1 MQKILENALEIGR
14 KYIPEGECA
23 SYIPELAK
31 ADKNHLGVCIR
42 TRGMETFSAGDTKE
56 RFTIQSISKVITLM
70 VALQHCGFD
79 KVFEKMNMEPS
90 GDAFNSLVKLDLTSD
105 KPFNPMINAG
115 AITTAGYLV
124 PDVSFEDM
132 LNYARRLCLDK
143 DIVMDEKVFRS
154 EMDHCARNRAIAYL
168 LQSKGILESD
178 VEKSLELYT
187 RMCSLSVTAE
197 SLAGLG
203 LVLSNGGRHPETGER
218 LIDKYAV
225 QVAKTIMLT
234 CGMYD
239 GSGEFAVRVGIPS
252 KSGVGGGILA
262 VVEKRMGIGI
272 YGPALNEKGN
282 SIGGKPRPGVSLQGA
297 EPSYVRSRAVISGSA
312 AVHWPFSEPR
322 LPAAGKRPAGTGIK
336 KRLTYHDRMSY
347 DISSVKRHYR
357 FHANVFVTTFA
368 LRKAEVKPTRTGGSN
383 AGAGNRIID

>member
-70 VALQHCGFD
+70 VALQHCGFN

-178 VEKSLELYT
+178 VEKSLEL
-187 RMCSLSVTAE
+187 
-197 SLAGLG
+197 
-203 LVLSNGGRHPETGER
+203 SNGGRHPETGER

-282 SIGGKPRPGVSLQGA
+282 SIGGSHVLEYLSKELNLHMFAA
-297 EPSYVRSRAVISGSA
+297 EQ
-312 AVHWPFSEPR
+312 
-322 LPAAGKRPAGTGIK
+322 
-336 KRLTYHDRMSY
+336 
-347 DISSVKRHYR
+347 
-357 FHANVFVTTFA
+357 
-368 LRKAEVKPTRTGGSN
+368 
-383 AGAGNRIID
+383 

>member
-1 MQKILENALEIGR
+1 MSEPDISQILEKAVAIGSE
-14 KYIPEGECA
+14 YVGQGNCA

-31 ADKNHLGVCIR
+31 ADKNNLGACIL
-42 TRGMETFSAGDTKE
+42 TRGLDKYTVGHTKE
-56 RFTIQSISKVITLM
+56 RFTIQSISKVISLA
-70 VALQHCGFD
+70 VALQQSGFD
-79 KVFEKMNMEPS
+79 KVFSKMSMEPS

-124 PDVSFEDM
+124 QEVSFDDM
-132 LNYARRLCLDK
+132 IGYARKLCLD
-143 DIVMDEKVFRS
+143 DGIVMDEKVFES
-154 EMDHCARNRAIAYL
+154 EMSNCSRNRAIAYL

-178 VEKSLELYT
+178 VEKSLDMYI

-203 LVLSNGGRHPETGER
+203 LVLANGGRHPESGAR
-218 LIDKYAV
+218 LMDAEAV
-225 QVAKTIMLT
+225 RVVKTIMFT

-272 YGPALNEKGN
+272 YGPSLDEKGN
-282 SIGGKPRPGVSLQGA
+282 SIGGQKTLEYLSKALGLHMFA
-297 EPSYVRSRAVISGSA
+297 E
-312 AVHWPFSEPR
+312 
-322 LPAAGKRPAGTGIK
+322 
-336 KRLTYHDRMSY
+336 
-347 DISSVKRHYR
+347 
-357 FHANVFVTTFA
+357 
-368 LRKAEVKPTRTGGSN
+368 
-383 AGAGNRIID
+383 

>member
-143 DIVMDEKVFRS
+143 AIVMDEKVFRS
-154 EMDHCARNRAIAYL
+154 EMDHCARNRP
-168 LQSKGILESD
+168 S
-178 VEKSLELYT
+178 
-187 RMCSLSVTAE
+187 
-197 SLAGLG
+197 
-203 LVLSNGGRHPETGER
+203 P
-218 LIDKYAV
+218 
-225 QVAKTIMLT
+225 T
-234 CGMYD
+234 C
-239 GSGEFAVRVGIPS
+239 
-252 KSGVGGGILA
+252 
-262 VVEKRMGIGI
+262 
-272 YGPALNEKGN
+272 
-282 SIGGKPRPGVSLQGA
+282 
-297 EPSYVRSRAVISGSA
+297 SRARASWKA
-312 AVHWPFSEPR
+312 MW
-322 LPAAGKRPAGTGIK
+322 KRAWSFIRGCAP
-336 KRLTYHDRMSY
+336 
-347 DISSVKRHYR
+347 
-357 FHANVFVTTFA
+357 
-368 LRKAEVKPTRTGGSN
+368 
-383 AGAGNRIID
+383 

>member
-70 VALQHCGFD
+70 VALQHCGFN

-154 EMDHCARNRAIAYL
+154 EMDHCS
-168 LQSKGILESD
+168 QE
-178 VEKSLELYT
+178 
-187 RMCSLSVTAE
+187 
-197 SLAGLG
+197 
-203 LVLSNGGRHPETGER
+203 
-218 LIDKYAV
+218 
-225 QVAKTIMLT
+225 
-234 CGMYD
+234 
-239 GSGEFAVRVGIPS
+239 
-252 KSGVGGGILA
+252 
-262 VVEKRMGIGI
+262 
-272 YGPALNEKGN
+272 
-282 SIGGKPRPGVSLQGA
+282 PG
-297 EPSYVRSRAVISGSA
+297 
-312 AVHWPFSEPR
+312 HR
-322 LPAAGKRPAGTGIK
+322 LPAPEQGHLGKRCGKEPGA
-336 KRLTYHDRMSY
+336 LYAD
-347 DISSVKRHYR
+347 VLLKRHGR
-357 FHANVFVTTFA
+357 EPGRPGSGAVQRRQA
-368 LRKAEVKPTRTGGSN
+368 SGDRRT
-383 AGAGNRIID
+383 AH

>member
-187 RMCSLSVTAE
+187 RMCSLSVTAWPAWGWCCPTE
-197 SLAGLG
+197 AGIRRQENGSLTNT
-203 LVLSNGGRHPETGER
+203 LSRW
-218 LIDKYAV
+218 
-225 QVAKTIMLT
+225 
-234 CGMYD
+234 
-239 GSGEFAVRVGIPS
+239 
-252 KSGVGGGILA
+252 
-262 VVEKRMGIGI
+262 
-272 YGPALNEKGN
+272 
-282 SIGGKPRPGVSLQGA
+282 PRPLC
-297 EPSYVRSRAVISGSA
+297 
-312 AVHWPFSEPR
+312 
-322 LPAAGKRPAGTGIK
+322 
-336 KRLTYHDRMSY
+336 
-347 DISSVKRHYR
+347 
-357 FHANVFVTTFA
+357 
-368 LRKAEVKPTRTGGSN
+368 
-383 AGAGNRIID
+383 